1 MKIANSTN
9 ELVITIPKGI
19 LELKEIQDFLDLI
32 KYKMLVARSQ
42 ASDAQIE
49 EMANEINEELGKWNQ
64 DNH

>member
-1 MKIANSTN
+1 M
-9 ELVITIPKGI
+9 ITIPKGI

-32 KYKMLVARSQ
+32 KYKMIVARSQ

-49 EMANEINEELGKWNQ
+49 EMTNEINEELGKWNQ